1 VSREPRS
8 LSIWL
13 ITVGEPLPLPGR
25 RERPWRTGLL
35 AQELTERGHKVL
47 WWTSNFDH
55 ITKEYFV
62 RRAPTIVVNDCLELQ
77 FLDGMPYEKNVS
89 LARLQNHRQI
99 GNDFA
104 VLSRARP
111 KPDVIL
117 CSFPTIELSLEAAR
131 YGCHHTVP
139 VILDVRDLWP
149 DIFADVAPAGLRS
162 LIKFASIPM
171 MRQARAAFR
180 ACSAI
185 TGVSEQY
192 LAWGLRKAGR
202 KQWPTDRVFPLGY
215 RRNVAAP
222 SAARALATR
231 LKTCGVD
238 TRQPIAAFVGSFGRS
253 YDLATVIRAAR
264 ELETAGETSVQFVFC
279 GRGENEADWRALAD
293 GLTNVF
299 FPGWLNAEELAVL
312 LSLASIGLAAY
323 APGAPQGIPNKVIEY
338 LSADLPVL
346 CSLPGESRELL
357 EVAGC
362 GLYYAAGDSS
372 QLAELIWR
380 VLTTVQLRTT
390 MRHAAHSVFERK
402 YSADVVYRDMGNYIE
417 AFIIDND
424 NIVTCKGK
432 GIEIGD

>member
-1 VSREPRS
+1 MTREPRA

-55 ITKEYFV
+55 IAKEYFV
-62 RRAPTIVVNDCLELQ
+62 RGAPTVVVNDYLELQ
-77 FLDGMPYEKNVS
+77 FLDGMSYEKNVS

-99 GNDFA
+99 RNAFA
-104 VLSRARP
+104 ILSRARP

-131 YGCHHTVP
+131 YGCHRLVP
-139 VILDVRDLWP
+139 VVLDVRDLWP
-149 DIFADVAPAGLRS
+149 DIFADIAPAGLRG
-162 LIKFASIPM
+162 LIKVASIPM

-185 TGVSEQY
+185 TGISEQY

-202 KQWPTDRVFPLGY
+202 KRLPADRVFPLGY
-215 RRNVAAP
+215 RRQVAGP
-222 SAARALATR
+222 SAARALAGR
-231 LKTCGVD
+231 LMTCGVD

-264 ELETAGETSVQFVFC
+264 ELETARETRVQFVIC

-323 APGAPQGIPNKVIEY
+323 APAASQGIPNKVIEY
-338 LSADLPVL
+338 LSAGLPVL

-357 EVAGC
+357 EGEGC

-372 QLAELIWR
+372 QLAALICR
-380 VLTTVQLRTT
+380 VLTTVELRTK

-402 YSADVVYRDMGNYIE
+402 YSADVVFRSMGNYIE
-417 AFIIDND
+417 AFMIDGG
-424 NIVTCKGK
+424 NIVPCNGNS
-432 GIEIGD
+432 IEIAD